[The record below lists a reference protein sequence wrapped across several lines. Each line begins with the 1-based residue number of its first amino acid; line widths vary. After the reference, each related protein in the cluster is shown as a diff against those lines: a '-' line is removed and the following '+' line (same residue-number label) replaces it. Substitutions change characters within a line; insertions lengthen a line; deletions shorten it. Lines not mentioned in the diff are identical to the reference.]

1 MQVPMEGSINQIP
14 TVVKKL
20 AQKVGTL
27 PLSEGEGPVLET
39 VVLVLIK
46 PEPSITS

>member
-1 MQVPMEGSINQIP
+1 MWVPVEGSINQIP
-14 TVVKKL
+14 IVKRL

-27 PLSEGEGPVLET
+27 PLSVGAGPVLET
-39 VVLVLIK
+39 VVLGLIK